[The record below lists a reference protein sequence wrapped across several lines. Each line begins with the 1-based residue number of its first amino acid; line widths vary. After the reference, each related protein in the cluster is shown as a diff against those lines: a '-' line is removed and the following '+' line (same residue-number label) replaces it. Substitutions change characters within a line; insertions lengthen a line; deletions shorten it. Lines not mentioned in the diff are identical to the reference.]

1 MRAGWSAIAV
11 VAAML
16 LAAGSAQASTTWET
30 GNTLYYVAA
39 PGELN
44 LVTAILQ
51 GRLATVQDGGY
62 PPMGMVDPCSPWGD
76 LLPRNTGALCPAD
89 PVERLVVDLG
99 DHSDTLTAG
108 VVTMQRLPTL
118 ALGGPGNDDLLTG
131 PADDDLT
138 GGPGQDVIHSAGG
151 NDLVD
156 ARDGE
161 SDTVDC
167 GDGNDIAI
175 VDAEDSV
182 TGCETLLS
190 ERPADRPAPVIPTPP
205 QPTVTST
212 WEPPPP
218 APVSPPVVVDPPV
231 TPQPVAPPPDVRLRL
246 SVSAVSLGTAR
257 TAGLPVRASCGAG
270 CRVHAV
276 VLISSERARRLGV
289 RRTLAR
295 GAQTGAASGTAKL
308 RMRLRGARLAAVR
321 TLHVT
326 IHAEAVTAAGQ
337 HLVQDVE
344 LTLRR

>member
-1 MRAGWSAIAV
+1 MRGGWVAV
-11 VAAML
+11 AVAATTML
-16 LAAGSAQASTTWET
+16 FAAGPARASTTWET

-44 LVTAILQ
+44 LLTAILQ

-62 PPMGMVDPCSPWGD
+62 PPMGMVDPCRPWDD

-89 PVERLVVDLG
+89 SVERLVVDLG

-138 GGPGQDVIHSAGG
+138 GGPGRDVIHSAGG

-156 ARDGE
+156 VRDGE
-161 SDTVDC
+161 PDTVDC

-182 TGCETLLS
+182 TSCETLLS
-190 ERPADRPAPVIPTPP
+190 ERPADSPAPVIPTPP

-218 APVSPPVVVDPPV
+218 APVSPPVVEVPVVDVPA
-231 TPQPVAPPPDVRLRL
+231 VAPPEVRLRL
-246 SVSAVSLGTAR
+246 VVSAVSLRTAR

-276 VLISSERARRLGV
+276 VRVSRERARRLGV
-289 RRTLAR
+289 PRTLAR
-295 GAQTGAASGTAKL
+295 GAKTGAAGGTAAL
-308 RMRLRGARLAAVR
+308 RMRLRGGRLAKVR

-326 IHAEAVTAAGQ
+326 IHADAVTAAGQ